1 MRRKQRLWAIALGC
15 LLLIAGCADAAP
27 VFEVPAQQEENAHPI
42 LLSINGTPVPVL
54 WEENQSVKELFS
66 LLENESITIAT
77 ERYGGFEQV
86 GRLPQS
92 IANDD
97 VQMTAAAGDIV
108 LYNGNSIVLFYGSN
122 AWAYTKLGRIDG
134 MPAKEIQKLL
144 DAEETSVTLSLA
156 E

>member
-1 MRRKQRLWAIALGC
+1 MRRTQRLWAIALGC

-27 VFEVPAQQEENAHPI
+27 VFEAPAQQEANAHPI
-42 LLSINGTPVPVL
+42 LLTVNGTPVPVL
-54 WEENQSVKELFS
+54 WEENQSVKELLS
-66 LLENESITIAT
+66 LLENESITITT

-134 MPAKEIQKLL
+134 MPAEEIQKLL

>member
-1 MRRKQRLWAIALGC
+1 MRRTQGLWAIALGC
-15 LLLIAGCADAAP
+15 LLLIACCADAAP
-27 VFEVPAQQEENAHPI
+27 VFEASAQQEANAHPI
-42 LLSINGTPVPVL
+42 LLTVNGTPVPVL
-54 WEENQSVKELFS
+54 WEENQSVKELLS

-77 ERYGGFEQV
+77 KRYGGFEQV

-92 IANDD
+92 I

-134 MPAKEIQKLL
+134 MPAEEIQKLL